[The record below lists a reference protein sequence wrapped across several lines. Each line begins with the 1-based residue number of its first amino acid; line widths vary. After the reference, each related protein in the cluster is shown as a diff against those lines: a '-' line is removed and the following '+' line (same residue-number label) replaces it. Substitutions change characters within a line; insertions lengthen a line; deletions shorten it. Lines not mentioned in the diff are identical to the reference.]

1 MSHWVP
7 KKAAVLCLLSL
18 RGVIKNGK
26 NLLFCTIGGGG
37 LKFLLKF
44 TKTIF
49 ALELSTNVM
58 KHTIHEWGGDIFY
71 FHNLTGPPQK
81 IPTDWGGSTLIL

>member
-1 MSHWVP
+1 MKCEDVKFIGHLIMSHWVP

-26 NLLFCTIGGGG
+26 SLLFSHNRGG

-58 KHTIHEWGGDIFY
+58 KHTIHEWGGDIF
-71 FHNLTGPPQK
+71 FSCPE
-81 IPTDWGGSTLIL
+81 